1 MKITVYTQAGK
12 EKGSSEVS
20 DVVFGA
26 PWKETLVSQV
36 VRGMEANART
46 PVAHAKDRSE
56 VRGGGKKPW
65 KQKGTGRAR
74 HGSSRSPIWVGG
86 GRAHG
91 PRNDRDYSVK
101 INKGMRARALFS
113 ALSEKVRTGGVLFVD
128 MLTFDAPKS
137 KEARATLTN
146 LGKIKEYAA
155 VGTRRNN
162 AVLLALTSPS
172 EATLKS
178 FRNFGNVNV
187 VTTAELN
194 PVSVLKYKYVVITEP
209 EKASEILA
217 GRITKRLSSKTT
229 EKSVKKT
236 APKVKKTSTSKK

>member
-1 MKITVYTQAGK
+1 MKITVYTQSGK
-12 EKGSSEVS
+12 EKGTAEVS
-20 DVVFGA
+20 DVVFNA

-56 VRGGGKKPW
+56 VRGGGRKPW

-91 PRNDRDYSVK
+91 PRNERDYSVK

-128 MLTFDAPKS
+128 ALTFDAPKS
-137 KEARATLTN
+137 KDARGVLSS
-146 LGKIKEYAA
+146 LGKVKAYAE
-155 VGTRRNN
+155 VGTRRTN

-172 EATLKS
+172 EAVLKS

-194 PVSVLKYKYVVITEP
+194 PVTVLKYKYVVMTEP

-217 GRITKRLSSKTT
+217 GRITKRVSVKTSAKPEKKTTKRESSK
-229 EKSVKKT
+229 K
-236 APKVKKTSTSKK
+236 